1 MVSGLASSNHFLA
14 SHGSVIKRAAT
25 LASDSDASRSG
36 PTEKPRGQR
45 PRPASAPAPLCGA
58 PPPGPPVTYR
68 LRPFFA
74 RANQNQVEFVGP
86 GGGLSPL
93 RGLSGAEL
101 CPSGHIPLWGIQMT
115 GQREEKPTS
124 PFTDGSGHI
133 CLRPNSS
140 AKIQSKFKRALPRPK
155 RPAAPPRQQP
165 RRAAFVRD
173 RSRRSAPEQL
183 TAS

>member
-25 LASDSDASRSG
+25 LPSGSDVSRSG
-36 PTEKPRGQR
+36 PTKKPRGQR

-58 PPPGPPVTYR
+58 PPPAPPVSYG

-101 CPSGHIPLWGIQMT
+101 CPSGHIPLRGILMT
-115 GQREEKPTS
+115 CQIKNRPTS
-124 PFTDGSGHI
+124 QSTYKPGHV
-133 CLRPNSS
+133 CLRPTAI
-140 AKIQSKFKRALPRPK
+140 AKIKTNSK
-155 RPAAPPRQQP
+155 RPTAAPGKAGRPATSTAKARGLRPR
-165 RRAAFVRD
+165 
-173 RSRRSAPEQL
+173 
-183 TAS
+183 